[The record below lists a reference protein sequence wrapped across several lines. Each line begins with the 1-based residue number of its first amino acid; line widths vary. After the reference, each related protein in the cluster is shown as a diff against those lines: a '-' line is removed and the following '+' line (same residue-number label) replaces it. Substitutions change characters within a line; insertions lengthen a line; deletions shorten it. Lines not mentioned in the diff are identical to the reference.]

1 MQDGQS
7 LSYAYP
13 EVLSYNGNPYPATY
27 PACLVLRPEGTCSA
41 AWAVL
46 RYDTLQPRLP
56 CPLIHWLLYGL
67 KQKFI
72 HTSLASLDSA

>member
-1 MQDGQS
+1 MTHYS
-7 LSYAYP
+7 LAY
-13 EVLSYNGNPYPATY
+13 
-27 PACLVLRPEGTCSA
+27 
-41 AWAVL
+41 
-46 RYDTLQPRLP
+46 LP